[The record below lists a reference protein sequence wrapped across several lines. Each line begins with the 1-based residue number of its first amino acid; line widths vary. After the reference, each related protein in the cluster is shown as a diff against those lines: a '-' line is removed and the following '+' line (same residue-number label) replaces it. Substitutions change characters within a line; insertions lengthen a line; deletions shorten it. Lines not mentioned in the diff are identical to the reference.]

1 MVDGLMEICSV
12 IQEQYSEARKED
24 KTLMQNTARGEQRK
38 RDPKH
43 DSEEMIETGRIQS
56 EKARDM
62 RVSRRNLSA
71 VSNAVRGQI
80 NVD

>member
-43 DSEEMIETGRIQS
+43 DSEEMIETERIQS

>member
-1 MVDGLMEICSV
+1 
-12 IQEQYSEARKED
+12 
-24 KTLMQNTARGEQRK
+24 MQNTARGEQRK

-43 DSEEMIETGRIQS
+43 DSEEMRETGRMQS
-56 EKARDM
+56 GKARDM